1 MWIPISLTGGLTILK
16 IFRLQSHNF
25 LTFVNFIQELLRFAK
40 YCIYHNIVNGESQ
53 NYCEMFDTADKEIDD
68 NSVKIIDTMES
79 LLAGLKFY
87 SISYTTEVSTVI
99 KYKWVNF
106 EIINL
111 KQLQFQLF
119 GAVDT

>member
-1 MWIPISLTGGLTILK
+1 
-16 IFRLQSHNF
+16 
-25 LTFVNFIQELLRFAK
+25 
-40 YCIYHNIVNGESQ
+40 
-53 NYCEMFDTADKEIDD
+53 MFDTADKEIDD
-68 NSVKIIDTMES
+68 NSVKIIYTMES

-87 SISYTTEVSTVI
+87 RISYTTEVSTVI